1 MSEDEDVKVSSKV
14 KDYKNKVKINK
25 HAPTQTETVD
35 FHGAF
40 DGFDNS
46 FDLEEFKKNLKI
58 EIQSLT
64 KDELVF
70 DMIGIDAPI
79 ANAFRRIMIS
89 EVPTIAIEK
98 VVIVNNTSIIQDEVL
113 AHRIGL
119 VPIKVDPRYFIE
131 KPKKDQTDDE
141 PIELDNEQLL
151 ENETL
156 LFKLDVS
163 CTKNPKQDESNPY
176 IDSIVKSSQLKWIP
190 FGQQKKELKEVK
202 PVHDDIV
209 LAKLRPGQK
218 IHLECYA
225 EKGIG
230 KTHSKWSPVSTAF
243 YRILPEIKIT
253 KKFDHQK
260 LGKKLVEKC
269 PMKVFDIEDDQ
280 VIVKKPR
287 DCTMCRE
294 CIRDEGWENY
304 VNLSRIKDHFIFSIE
319 SVGIYSPEEIFRE
332 ALRIFYKK
340 VLIVKNDLSQNEKQS
355 TDEKKEKKKSKI
367 FK

>member
-1 MSEDEDVKVSSKV
+1 MSEDEDVKIPSQV
-14 KDYKNKVKINK
+14 KKYKNKVKINK
-25 HAPTQTETVD
+25 HAPTQTETID

-46 FDLEEFKKNLKI
+46 FDLEEFKKNFKI
-58 EIQSLT
+58 KIINIT

-70 DMIGIDAPI
+70 DMVGVDAPI

-89 EVPTIAIEK
+89 EVPTMAIEK

-119 VPIKVDPRYFIE
+119 IPLKVDPRYFVE
-131 KPKKDQTDDE
+131 KPKKEQTE
-141 PIELDNEQLL
+141 EEALEFENEKLL

-156 LFKLDVS
+156 LFKLEVS
-163 CTKNPKQDESNPY
+163 CTKNPKQDEANPY
-176 IDSIVKSSQLKWIP
+176 IDSLVKSSSLKWVPI
-190 FGQQKKELKEVK
+190 GQQKKELKEVK
-202 PVHDDIV
+202 PVLDDIV

-230 KTHSKWSPVSTAF
+230 KNHAKWSPVSTAF
-243 YRILPEIKIT
+243 YRLLPEIKIS
-253 KKFDHQK
+253 KKFDHK
-260 LGKKLVEKC
+260 KNAKKLVEKC
-269 PMKVFDIEDDQ
+269 PLKVFDIEDDLA
-280 VIVKKPR
+280 VVKRPR
-287 DCTMCRE
+287 DCSMCRE
-294 CIRDEGWENY
+294 CIREEGWEENIK
-304 VNLSRIKDHFIFSIE
+304 LSRIKDHFIFSIE

-332 ALRIFYKK
+332 SLRIFYKK
-340 VLIVKNDLSQNEKQS
+340 ILNVRKDLSETQKETS
-355 TDEKKEKKKSKI
+355 KEKKKSKI